1 MTRLD
6 LYVCREMV
14 RYFFIL
20 LLMVVVVFVVVDYL
34 SNADRF
40 FAAGLSGYKSIYY
53 VLLKLPREIIHILP
67 LCFFLSILA
76 ALGMV
81 NRSNELI
88 ALKGGGIGPAI
99 LLRPVFAV
107 AFFISMFGILLADTI
122 SPMASAEVNAIR
134 YGELRPGAVQVQ
146 RKENIRIRKDDFF
159 IYIKEV
165 NLDDE
170 RLEGIR
176 IHELKRDG
184 FFPVRRILAQS
195 GFFVDEGWV
204 LEDVVE
210 QVLDRKEDG
219 VFTVRSYP
227 AFAFDVG
234 LNLSDFERIRSAAS
248 EMGIR
253 ELWRYMHKIE
263 REGFDVTGY
272 RVDFFGKTAFPFAS
286 LALCFL
292 AVLISLRPSMKKNM
306 AVGMGYGI
314 GIAFMYWICY
324 SFSMSLG
331 YGGVLPAAFAA
342 WMPNCL
348 FAALG
353 IYGLLGLD

>member
-6 LYVCREMV
+6 LYVSREIV

-20 LLMVVVVFVVVDYL
+20 LFVVVVIFVVVDYL

-40 FAAGLSGYKSIYY
+40 FAAGLSGYRSIYY
-53 VLLKLPREIIHILP
+53 VLMKLPREIIQILP

-76 ALGMV
+76 ALGLV

-88 ALKGGGIGPAI
+88 ALKGGGIGPAL
-99 LLRPVFAV
+99 LLRPVFGGAL
-107 AFFISMFGILLADTI
+107 FISVFGLLLADTI
-122 SPMASAEVNAIR
+122 SPMAAAEVNSIR
-134 YGELRPGAVQVQ
+134 YGELRPGAVHVQ
-146 RKENIRIRKDDFF
+146 RKENIRIRKDQYF
-159 IYIKEV
+159 IYINEV
-165 NLDDE
+165 HLDDE

-176 IHELKRDG
+176 IHELSRDG
-184 FFPVRRILAQS
+184 FFPVRRIIAQS
-195 GFFVDEGWV
+195 GSFVAEGWM
-204 LEDVVE
+204 LEGVVE
-210 QVLDRKEDG
+210 QVLDAEDG
-219 VFTVRSYP
+219 VFSVQSYP
-227 AFAFDVG
+227 VFAFDLG
-234 LNLSDFERIRSAAS
+234 LNLSDFESIRSAAN

-253 ELWRYMHKIE
+253 ELWHYINKIE
-263 REGFDVTGY
+263 KQGYDVTGY

-292 AVLISLRPSMKKNM
+292 AVLISLRPSMKSNM
-306 AVGMGYGI
+306 ALGMGYGI

-331 YGGVLPAAFAA
+331 YGGVLPAVFAA